1 MDRRW
6 RVIREARAILR
17 RAATDPVALLVTLL
31 AFAAAGSLFAASALT
46 SRGTD
51 LRAEQAGDLRTLI
64 ERRADQIGQL
74 EAQVARLRT
83 DVDALTARYNS
94 PALTQSVTRA
104 DELQP
109 RVGLTEVTGP
119 AVRVTLDDSRGTA
132 RDAAIARGATPDDLV
147 VHQQD
152 VQAVVNALW
161 RAGATAME
169 IMDQR
174 ILTTSAVRCV
184 GNTLI
189 LKGRVYSPPFVITAV
204 GDIEAMTTSL
214 DNDFSVQTYRE
225 FVSLYG
231 LGYRVESLS
240 EHTAAPWNGSIQL
253 RYARVVEN

>member
-6 RVIREARAILR
+6 RVIRETRAIVR
-17 RAATDPVALLVTLL
+17 RAATEPVTLLVTLL
-31 AFAAAGSLFAASALT
+31 AFAAAGSLFVASALT

-64 ERRADQIGQL
+64 ERRADQITAL
-74 EAQVARLRT
+74 EAQVAELRT
-83 DVDALTARYNS
+83 DVTDLTSRYNA
-94 PALTQSVTRA
+94 PALSESLARA
-104 DELQP
+104 EALAP
-109 RVGLTEVTGP
+109 RVGLTQANGP
-119 AVRVTLDDSRGTA
+119 ALRVTLDDSRGSS
-132 RDAAIARGATPDDLV
+132 RDVAIAQGATPDDLV

-161 RAGATAME
+161 RGGATAME

-204 GDIEAMTTSL
+204 GDITAMTTSL
-214 DNDFSVQTYRE
+214 DNDFGVQTYRE

-231 LGYRVESLS
+231 LGYRVESLQ
-240 EHTAAPWNGSIQL
+240 EHTAAPWEGSIQL
-253 RYARVVEN
+253 RFARVMDN

>member
-1 MDRRW
+1 MDRQW
-6 RVIREARAILR
+6 RVIRETRAILR
-17 RAATDPVALLVTLL
+17 RAATEPLTLLVTLL
-31 AFAAAGSLFAASALT
+31 AFAVAGSLFTASAIT

-64 ERRADQIGQL
+64 ERRADQIGDL
-74 EAQVARLRT
+74 EQQVARLRA
-83 DVDALTARYNS
+83 DVDSLTARYNA
-94 PALTQSVTRA
+94 PALNATVARA
-104 DELQP
+104 DLLQP

-132 RDAAIARGATPDDLV
+132 RDAAIAKGATPDDLV

-204 GDIEAMTTSL
+204 GDIDAMSNSL
-214 DNDFSVQTYRE
+214 ENDFGVQTYRE

-231 LGYRVESLS
+231 LGYRVEQIAQ
-240 EHTAAPWNGSIQL
+240 HTAAPWTGSIQL
-253 RYARVVEN
+253 RHARVVTN